1 MAKRAAPIE
10 FRPLDSAALSG
21 RSFLVRE
28 GDVMAL
34 GRWNGEAWV
43 YPATGGRAL
52 DITPE
57 AYHDPDWR
65 RSGAYGA

>member
-1 MAKRAAPIE
+1 MAKRPDQIE
-10 FRPLDSAALSG
+10 FRPLDDAALNG
-21 RSFLVRE
+21 RSFLVRQGGE
-28 GDVMAL
+28 MAV
-34 GRWNGEAWV
+34 GRWTGAAWV
-43 YPATGGRAL
+43 YPATGGRPL